1 MVDWQCGC
9 GCWGNPG
16 WWGFCWVA
24 QFAGMVFVAACLW
37 SLSLNLTLT
46 AGEAAQWGRPGD
58 RRDRPMPRIE
68 GRVGAAF
75 VIYHGEV
82 SEDSDGPIEWCRP
95 VPDGQAEEMAARFPQ
110 LTLRTEPAHQEAYVH
125 LGDTQANPPQW
136 QLVSETLYAWAAE
149 QHRQ

>member
-1 MVDWQCGC
+1 
-9 GCWGNPG
+9 
-16 WWGFCWVA
+16 
-24 QFAGMVFVAACLW
+24 
-37 SLSLNLTLT
+37 
-46 AGEAAQWGRPGD
+46 
-58 RRDRPMPRIE
+58 MPRIE

-95 VPDGQAEEMAARFPQ
+95 VPDGQAEEVAARFPQ

-149 QHRQ
+149 QHRQPQSAARVTFLATLPTTADSVPDCDFAIPLR